1 MIVFHDISDTGPLEN
16 QPKNGSGYGANL
28 TQGMTVTKDLN
39 TGLRFGFLIHDVSRL
54 RRVVVDRALKPL
66 GITRS
71 QWWVLAFLSRRDGMT
86 QTALAG
92 DLDLT
97 KVAIGGL
104 LDRMESAGFVERC
117 ADTSDGRARRVY
129 LTRAGTKLVT
139 TIRKSVEDIELQI
152 LDKVSEDAL
161 NQASATLLTIKDTLL
176 EIAGSEGYA
185 QGPDPD
191 YIT

>member
-1 MIVFHDISDTGPLEN
+1 M
-16 QPKNGSGYGANL
+16 
-28 TQGMTVTKDLN
+28 TKDLN

-86 QTALAG
+86 QTALAA

-104 LDRMESAGFVERC
+104 LDRMEAAGFVERR
-117 ADTSDGRARRVY
+117 ADASDGRARRVY
-129 LTRAGTKLVT
+129 LTRAGSKMVI
-139 TIRKSVEDIELQI
+139 TIRENVEQIELQI
-152 LDKVSEDAL
+152 LENVSEEAL
-161 NQASATLLTIKDTLL
+161 NQAAATLVTIKETLL
-176 EIAGSEGYA
+176 ELAGSEGEA
-185 QGPDPD
+185 IGSDPEFM
-191 YIT
+191 T

>member
-1 MIVFHDISDTGPLEN
+1 M
-16 QPKNGSGYGANL
+16 
-28 TQGMTVTKDLN
+28 TKDLN

-86 QTALAG
+86 QTALAA

-104 LDRMESAGFVERC
+104 LDRMETAGFVERR
-117 ADTSDGRARRVY
+117 ADANDGRARRVY
-129 LTRAGTKLVT
+129 LTRAGSRMVT
-139 TIRKSVEDIELQI
+139 TIRENVEQIELQI
-152 LDKVSEDAL
+152 LENVSEDAL
-161 NQASATLLTIKDTLL
+161 NQAAATLVIIKDTLL
-176 EIAGSEGYA
+176 DLAGIEGEA
-185 QGPDPD
+185 LGTDPEFM
-191 YIT
+191 T

>member
-1 MIVFHDISDTGPLEN
+1 M
-16 QPKNGSGYGANL
+16 
-28 TQGMTVTKDLN
+28 TKDLN

-104 LDRMESAGFVERC
+104 LDRMESAGFVERR
-117 ADTSDGRARRVY
+117 ADASDGRTRRVY

-139 TIRKSVEDIELQI
+139 AIRKSVEDIELQI
-152 LDKVSEDAL
+152 LDKISEDAL
-161 NQASATLLTIKDTLL
+161 NQASTTLLTIKDTLL
-176 EIAGSEGYA
+176 EIAASEGYA
-185 QGPDPD
+185 PGPNPD